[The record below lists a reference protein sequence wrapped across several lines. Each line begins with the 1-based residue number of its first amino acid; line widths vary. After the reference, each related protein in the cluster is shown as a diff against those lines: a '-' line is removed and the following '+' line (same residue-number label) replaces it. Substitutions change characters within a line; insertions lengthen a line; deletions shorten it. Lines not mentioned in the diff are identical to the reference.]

1 MKVLKRK
8 YARMIVVLGFVVL
21 LSIGAAAAFRHNP
34 MILRC
39 SLGVLAAS
47 VLLIAFIRWR
57 YLRCPHC
64 GKSAAIVYWAPGWR
78 QSCPKCKKE
87 ILFDDQI

>member
-8 YARMIVVLGFVVL
+8 YARIIIVLGFVVL
-21 LSIGAAAAFRHNP
+21 LSIGTAAAFRHNP
-34 MILRC
+34 PVLKG
-39 SLGVLAAS
+39 SLIVLAIS
-47 VLLIAFIRWR
+47 VLLISFIRWR

-78 QSCPKCKKE
+78 QSCPRCKKE
-87 ILFDDQI
+87 ILFDDQV